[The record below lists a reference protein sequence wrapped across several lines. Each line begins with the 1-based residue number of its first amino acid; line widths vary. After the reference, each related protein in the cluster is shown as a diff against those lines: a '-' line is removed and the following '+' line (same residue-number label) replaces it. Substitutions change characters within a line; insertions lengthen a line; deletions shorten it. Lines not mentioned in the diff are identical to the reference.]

1 MISSRKPLGLRQ
13 ILPIVLLS
21 LAGCGSTEQNSTAQN
36 STDTNDRP
44 LVVATTPIICDL
56 AKQIAKETIE
66 LKCPI
71 AAGEDPHV
79 YQAKPDDRKAIDEAK
94 LILYGGYNFDASIIK
109 LIEASSNKADRIAV
123 HEVAVTKPLIGEAH
137 EHEGEA
143 HEHEEEKG
151 EENAE
156 REPDPHIWHDATN
169 GIAMVEVIT
178 DALTKLEPNNAES
191 YKNNATKIIAEL
203 NKIDSWIETEIATIP
218 AKGRKLITTHDAL
231 GYFANAY
238 GLEIEGALQ
247 GLSTEQTATAAR
259 VGELVKEVK
268 KANVPTIFAE
278 TTANPKLIAAVAKEA
293 KVKLSERDLYADG
306 LGEAGSDGDTYQK
319 MLISNTE
326 TIVEGLGG
334 KSTPL
339 PF

>member
-1 MISSRKPLGLRQ
+1 
-13 ILPIVLLS
+13 LS
-21 LAGCGSTEQNSTAQN
+21 LAGCNSAEQNSTAQN

-56 AKQIAKETIE
+56 AKQVARETIE

-109 LIEASSNKADRIAV
+109 LIQASSNKVDRIAV
-123 HEVAVTKPLIGEAH
+123 HEVAVPKPLMGEGH
-137 EHEGEA
+137 EHEGEK
-143 HEHEEEKG
+143 HEHEG
-151 EENAE
+151 ENAE
-156 REPDPHIWHDATN
+156 LEPDPHVWHDAKN
-169 GIAMVEVIT
+169 GITMVEVMT
-178 DALTKLEPNNAES
+178 DALTKLEPKNAEL
-191 YKNNATKIIAEL
+191 YKKNATEIITEL

-247 GLSTEQTATAAR
+247 GLSTEQAATAAR

-293 KVKLSERDLYADG
+293 KVKLSERGLYADG
-306 LGEAGSDGDTYQK
+306 LGETGSDGDTYQK

-334 KSTPL
+334 KYSQ
-339 PF
+339 FR